1 MPYQHSATAKKSSK
15 SRNFLVNK
23 NTNFFADD
31 KEVRNTM
38 FLSVPNPKD
47 VLKT

>member
-1 MPYQHSATAKKSSK
+1 MPYQHGATAKKSS
-15 SRNFLVNK
+15 RDFLVNK
-23 NTNFFADD
+23 NKKFLADD
-31 KEVRNTM
+31 KEFRNIM

>member
-1 MPYQHSATAKKSSK
+1 MLYQHGATAKKR
-15 SRNFLVNK
+15 SRDFLVNK
-23 NTNFFADD
+23 NKKFLADD
-31 KEVRNTM
+31 KDIRNII

>member
-1 MPYQHSATAKKSSK
+1 MPYQHGATAKKSSERRE
-15 SRNFLVNK
+15 SLVNK
-23 NTNFFADD
+23 NTKFFADD
-31 KEVRNTM
+31 KEVRNIM